1 MGDTPKP
8 TPDKAR
14 GKLDLKTILTIVGLV
29 LGVGGGVGVIKFI
42 AHGYALAAEQLETAR
57 LQNNALRVEAAEQ
70 QAEAAAK
77 EVKAAADMDAA
88 LLQNELLRLEVERME
103 KASELSQQPVLTTK
117 VTVGNPVFI
126 RALPNGLSK
135 YQVKAGIR
143 IKNDSQVKIR
153 ASLVVFDFYVAVLPD
168 DLPPA
173 AQSTMVVGMPTLDRC
188 RKVPGT
194 GSLKWDLVATWAG
207 INDDLRQPCKKTL
220 NLNGIELVK
229 YGFGVSDFLPGHTSQ
244 FSGRLDF
251 DAPPGSI
258 LGIAVCGVNDDC
270 DWNWRTWDVRE
281 LP

>member
-8 TPDKAR
+8 TADKAR

-29 LGVGGGVGVIKFI
+29 LGVGGGVGVVGVITFI

-70 QAEAAAK
+70 QAEAAA
-77 EVKAAADMDAA
+77 DIDAA

-143 IKNDSQVKIR
+143 FKNDSQVKIR

-188 RKVPGT
+188 RKVAGT

-207 INDDLRQPCKKTL
+207 INDDLKQPCKKTL

-229 YGFGVSDFLPGHTSQ
+229 HGFGVSDFLPGHTSQ

-270 DWNWRTWDVRE
+270 DWAWRTWDVRE